1 MFKIIA
7 QSVDRTHDLQIFSL
21 TLSQLSYLGNYT
33 LGGTRTRNRTIR
45 SRARYPIAPLG
56 PVLLRG
62 FEPRTFALQVRCST
76 N

>member
-56 PVLLRG
+56 QTRSLPGSNR
-62 FEPRTFALQVRCST
+62 
-76 N
+76 